1 MRCLGLRYAF
11 TQFHPGFDWALAK
24 SGLESWPHAGQVWAT
39 PWFLDL
45 AWISESAEQ
54 VMALGLGEAF
64 SIPGQVLVGPR
75 GVGYDSVLL

>member
-1 MRCLGLRYAF
+1 MGAFASRNGSVGVGLR
-11 TQFHPGFDWALAK
+11 
-24 SGLESWPHAGQVWAT
+24 AGKNLGQMLGRFG
-39 PWFLDL
+39 PRRGLDL

>member
-1 MRCLGLRYAF
+1 MLGRF
-11 TQFHPGFDWALAK
+11 GPRRG
-24 SGLESWPHAGQVWAT
+24 
-39 PWFLDL
+39 LDL
-45 AWISESAEQ
+45 VWISESAEQ

>member
-1 MRCLGLRYAF
+1 MLGRF
-11 TQFHPGFDWALAK
+11 GPRRG
-24 SGLESWPHAGQVWAT
+24 S
-39 PWFLDL
+39 DL
-45 AWISESAEQ
+45 VWISESAEQ